1 MLVRL
6 HEEGHAARMPGA
18 RVSFAEQQA
27 AAKRALNPQVRAD
40 ALRLVTERNERQ
52 AQRAPLLFS
61 LTIGAATAA
70 QHCCCCWRPRL
81 FWEKCDGAA
90 T

>member
-1 MLVRL
+1 
-6 HEEGHAARMPGA
+6 MPGA

-70 QHCCCCWRPRL
+70 QHCCCSLATPAGREGCYSRL
-81 FWEKCDGAA
+81 LSAGVFWN
-90 T
+90 